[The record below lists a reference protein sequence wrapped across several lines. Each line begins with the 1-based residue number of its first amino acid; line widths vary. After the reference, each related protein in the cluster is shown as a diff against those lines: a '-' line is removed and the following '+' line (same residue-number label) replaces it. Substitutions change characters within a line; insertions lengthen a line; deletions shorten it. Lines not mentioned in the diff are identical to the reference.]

1 MNLCFIWQI
10 KENVN
15 CLFLILQYPTKP
27 LFVYCRSWIKTNS
40 KISRKKSQES
50 RDYSK
55 DVKEITE
62 QLKKMVGVR
71 AIGWH
76 TNWGPRRFTACLTSL
91 EKVSENHPIL
101 VKKFLSGMLHNLW
114 TVTFFNLCKRYMYL
128 WYITYTCDSVM
139 ILSIWT
145 TFFNII
151 HMLHG
156 FDGDIH
162 VPLYFPRGDKKAL
175 ECYVS
180 QCQRQ
185 RVI

>member
-1 MNLCFIWQI
+1 MSIQCQKIQENSADDSVFEKSKLAYTRHSLDLCYIICIDSRVIWQI

-15 CLFLILQYPTKP
+15 CLFLILQYPTKSL
-27 LFVYCRSWIKTNS
+27 LFYCRSWIKTNS

-55 DVKEITE
+55 DVKEITG

-101 VKKFLSGMLHNLW
+101 VKKFLSG
-114 TVTFFNLCKRYMYL
+114 K
-128 WYITYTCDSVM
+128 
-139 ILSIWT
+139 
-145 TFFNII
+145 
-151 HMLHG
+151 
-156 FDGDIH
+156 
-162 VPLYFPRGDKKAL
+162 
-175 ECYVS
+175 
-180 QCQRQ
+180 
-185 RVI
+185 

>member
-1 MNLCFIWQI
+1 MCNIRSIIVEITLRILILHEYPVSKNPGKFCRWFSIWKIKTSLQKTFIRFNFSYLCYIICIDWSVIWQI

-15 CLFLILQYPTKP
+15 CLFLILQYPTKS
-27 LFVYCRSWIKTNS
+27 LFFYCRSWIKTNS

-55 DVKEITE
+55 DVKEITG

-101 VKKFLSGMLHNLW
+101 VKKFLSG
-114 TVTFFNLCKRYMYL
+114 K
-128 WYITYTCDSVM
+128 
-139 ILSIWT
+139 
-145 TFFNII
+145 
-151 HMLHG
+151 
-156 FDGDIH
+156 
-162 VPLYFPRGDKKAL
+162 
-175 ECYVS
+175 
-180 QCQRQ
+180 
-185 RVI
+185 